1 MNSNADQPSGGLR
14 PPLGP
19 PPPGGGTSA
28 VGGWRRGNGVAEAS
42 SETIN
47 GVEAFTPPTRI
58 KTPKIYAWEYPPTSE
73 EEHEEDEDY
82 EYEEEENSN
91 SDSNIPYQPLPWVIT
106 RPSYAARDESAVAV
120 RGWARQLWK
129 ELAQIKVR
137 YDERTGGYNVADQP
151 HSSFMGGRT
160 DQPSGGLRPPLG
172 PPPPGGGTSAKSG
185 WRRGNGVA
193 EVIEDTTGM
202 SPVSTP
208 SPSYLFEFGPPIC

>member
-1 MNSNADQPSGGLR
+1 MNSN
-14 PPLGP
+14 
-19 PPPGGGTSA
+19 
-28 VGGWRRGNGVAEAS
+28 VGAS

-73 EEHEEDEDY
+73 EEYEEDEDY
-82 EYEEEENSN
+82 EYEEEEDSNSN
-91 SDSNIPYQPLPWVIT
+91 SNSPYQPLPWVIT
-106 RPSYAARDESAVAV
+106 RPSYAARDASAVAV
-120 RGWARQLWK
+120 RGWVRQLWK
-129 ELAQIKVR
+129 ELARIKVR
-137 YDERTGGYNVADQP
+137 YDERTGGYNVADEP
-151 HSSFMGGRT
+151 HTSFMGGRT
-160 DQPSGGLRPPLG
+160 DQPS
-172 PPPPGGGTSAKSG
+172 ADSG